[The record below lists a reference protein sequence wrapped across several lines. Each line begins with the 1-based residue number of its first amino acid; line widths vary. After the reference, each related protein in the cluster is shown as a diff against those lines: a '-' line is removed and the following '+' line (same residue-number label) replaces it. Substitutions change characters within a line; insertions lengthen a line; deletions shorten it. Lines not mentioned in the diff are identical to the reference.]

1 MVTINNNK
9 IKMAV
14 FDVAGTTARDGG
26 LVVEAFENAM
36 VSMGVTRGT
45 PEMDQMVNYVNA
57 TMGERKI
64 DVFLHLCDG
73 DSVRANRAH
82 EFFVESYI
90 GLVKSGKLQE
100 FDGVTKLFDE
110 LRENGIAV
118 GITTGFPRDIL
129 DSVISGLNWAQHID
143 FSVAAS
149 EVVEGRPS
157 PDMIFRCI
165 VLYNKRFESHISAE
179 DIAVIGD
186 TESDMRAGVTAGA
199 HIIAGVS
206 TGTHSPEKL
215 LQAGATHVLDG
226 AVNILSIC

>member
-1 MVTINNNK
+1 
-9 IKMAV
+9 MAV

-73 DSVRANRAH
+73 DSVRANQAH
-82 EFFVESYI
+82 DFFVESYI

-118 GITTGFPRDIL
+118 GITT
-129 DSVISGLNWAQHID
+129 
-143 FSVAAS
+143 
-149 EVVEGRPS
+149 
-157 PDMIFRCI
+157 
-165 VLYNKRFESHISAE
+165 
-179 DIAVIGD
+179 
-186 TESDMRAGVTAGA
+186 
-199 HIIAGVS
+199 
-206 TGTHSPEKL
+206 
-215 LQAGATHVLDG
+215 
-226 AVNILSIC
+226 

>member
-1 MVTINNNK
+1 MVVVSNK
-9 IKMAV
+9 KIRMAI
-14 FDVAGTTARDGG
+14 FDVAGTTAKDGG
-26 LVVEAFENAM
+26 LVVQAFENVM

-57 TMGERKI
+57 TMGKRKI
-64 DVFLHLCDG
+64 DVFMHLCEG
-73 DSVRANRAH
+73 DSLKANQAH
-82 EFFVESYI
+82 DCFVESYI
-90 GLVKSGKLQE
+90 SLVKAGKLQE

-129 DSVISGLNWAQHID
+129 DSVISGLNWAQHIN

-165 VLYNKRFESHISAE
+165 VLYNKQFESHISAE

-199 HIIAGVS
+199 QIIAGVS
-206 TGTHSPEKL
+206 TGAHNSEQL
-215 LQAGATHVLDG
+215 LSAGATHILEG
-226 AVNILSIC
+226 AVDFYSIC